1 MGSVHQ
7 SVASGEAAQKDMG
20 CKFQAGMGDGM
31 LDDKTSGIAA
41 LFLLAVA
48 ELTYC
53 YFAQAV
59 PVHTGTIV
67 GAIAGFVTGLK
78 YEARQI

>member
-1 MGSVHQ
+1 M
-7 SVASGEAAQKDMG
+7 
-20 CKFQAGMGDGM
+20 
-31 LDDKTSGIAA
+31 DDKTTGICA

-53 YFAQAV
+53 YFASAV

-78 YEARQI
+78 YETK

>member
-1 MGSVHQ
+1 
-7 SVASGEAAQKDMG
+7 
-20 CKFQAGMGDGM
+20 M
-31 LDDKTSGIAA
+31 LDDKTSGITA

-53 YFAQAV
+53 YFAGAV

>member
-1 MGSVHQ
+1 
-7 SVASGEAAQKDMG
+7 
-20 CKFQAGMGDGM
+20 M
-31 LDDKTSGIAA
+31 LDDKSTGITA

-48 ELTYC
+48 ELVYC
-53 YFAQAV
+53 YFASAT

-78 YEARQI
+78 YEGKQI